1 MEGIFKRRIKEY
13 IWAGIWAFI
22 GVVCAAFFS
31 FIMIL
36 ALAEHEATR
45 GDLAVLA
52 AFIAFGLLCIIFGID
67 NILSKSGEY
76 IKIENGHISAK
87 SSFGKR
93 LECELDDVEFA
104 MCVDYMRRELT
115 VKANGKR
122 YDFSCLE
129 NAYKLAL
136 YLDAPKKNKRQGKS
150 REELLKSYDRANYRL
165 KLYAT
170 AMVLSVIVFIVITIA
185 CSAATAGKD
194 GDEFTQKAWI
204 CFAIF
209 TVSLAGMFATVMLC
223 NTFIKRDDL
232 ERCIA
237 VEGLRNSMFYNT
249 PLLSGNIVNVYC
261 DENMC
266 RICISKVPTGEFYY
280 TIEEM
285 SAASDNSFSLATV
298 HRSEF
303 FPNRESLVRSFG
315 ESAALLSDVTE
326 NFKSTT

>member
-1 MEGIFKRRIKEY
+1 MKGIFKRRIKEY
-13 IWAGIWAFI
+13 IWAGILAFI
-22 GVVCAAFFS
+22 GVVCAASFS
-31 FIMIL
+31 VIMIW

-45 GDLAVLA
+45 GDFAVLA
-52 AFIAFGLLCIIFGID
+52 TFIVLGLICIIFGIG

-87 SSFGKR
+87 GNFGKR
-93 LECELDDVEFA
+93 LECELDNAEFA
-104 MCVDYMRRELT
+104 MCGDYMRRELT

-129 NAYKLAL
+129 NAHKLAL
-136 YLDAPKKNKRQGKS
+136 YLNSPKKNKRQGKS

-165 KLYAT
+165 KLHVA

-185 CSAATAGKD
+185 CSATTVGKD
-194 GDEFTQKAWI
+194 DEFTQKAWI

-209 TVSLAGMFATVMLC
+209 MVSLVGMFATVMLC
-223 NTFIKRDDL
+223 STFIKRDDL

-237 VEGLRNSMFYNT
+237 VEGLRNSIFYNT
-249 PLLSGNIVNVYC
+249 PLLSCNIVNVYR

-266 RICISKVPTGEFYY
+266 RICIAKVPTGEFYY

-285 SAASDNSFSLATV
+285 STASDNRLSLATV
-298 HRSEF
+298 HCSKL
-303 FPNRESLVRSFG
+303 FPDRESLVRSFG
-315 ESAALLSDVTE
+315 ESATLLYDVTE
-326 NFKSTT
+326 NFKSIT